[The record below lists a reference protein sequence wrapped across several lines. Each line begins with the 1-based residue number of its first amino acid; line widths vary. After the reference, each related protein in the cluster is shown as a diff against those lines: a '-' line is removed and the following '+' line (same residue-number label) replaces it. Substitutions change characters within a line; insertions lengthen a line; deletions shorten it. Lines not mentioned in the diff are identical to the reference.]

1 MAIGKAVGCVVRTMG
16 RAVKKSSDDIAR
28 GVLKPSV
35 ESSTFFG
42 SKHVVLDGFEQVSSL
57 IPKGLVDR
65 IDQAC
70 KAMRGNRLWYGD
82 SSFRCFATVALD
94 KSTDNIF
101 VRLKGYTPSR
111 RLKYEG
117 LVPRSAFE
125 KFSIYDSKGV
135 LLEDVFKT
143 RKGIRHT
150 ISKQTAQGVKTQIA
164 QYNAGSLDVPSQVW
178 KFDVK
183 NKDGNFIF
191 PKEIKCE
198 RVINSRG
205 NFWGGRK
212 PEIIK
217 TISAKRDPYTHKLVP
232 VTKVE
237 DFIKN
242 RQYYLQKGKCVEG
255 SVELLNAQA

>member
-1 MAIGKAVGCVVRTMG
+1 MAIGKVVGCVFRTCG

-28 GVLKPSV
+28 GILKPSV
-35 ESSTFFG
+35 EKSTFFG
-42 SKHVVLDGFEQVSSL
+42 SKRAVLTTPREVSSL
-57 IPKGLVDR
+57 IPKGLYDR
-65 IDQAC
+65 IDQVC
-70 KAMRGNRLWYGD
+70 KAMNNSLGHRG
-82 SSFRCFATVALD
+82 CFPTVALD
-94 KSTDNIF
+94 KSTNNIF
-101 VRLKGYTPSR
+101 VHLRGYAPRGYSRNGFKLPSR
-111 RLKYEG
+111 
-117 LVPRSAFE
+117 AFE
-125 KFSIYDSKGV
+125 NFSIYDSKGA

-143 RKGIRHT
+143 EKGIRHT
-150 ISKQTAQGVKTQIA
+150 ITKQTAQGAKTQIA
-164 QYNAGSLDVPSQVW
+164 QYNAGSVDVPFKVW
-178 KFDVK
+178 KLDVK

-217 TISAKRDPYTHKLVP
+217 TISAKRDPYTHKWTT

>member
-1 MAIGKAVGCVVRTMG
+1 MAIGKAVGCVFRTMG
-16 RAVKKSSDDIAR
+16 RAVKKNSDDIAR

-35 ESSTFFG
+35 EKSTFFG
-42 SKHVVLDGFEQVSSL
+42 SKRAVLNAFGEEASL
-57 IPKGLVDR
+57 IPKGLRDR
-65 IDQAC
+65 IDQMC
-70 KAMRGNRLWYGD
+70 KAIHGKSLWHGD
-82 SSFRCFATVALD
+82 KGRCIPTVALD
-94 KSTDNIF
+94 KSTNNIF
-101 VRLKGYTPSR
+101 VHLKGYTPSGSLR
-111 RLKYEG
+111 NGVK
-117 LVPRSAFE
+117 VPSRAFE
-125 KFSIYDSKGV
+125 NFSIYDSKGA
-135 LLEDVFKT
+135 LLEDVLKT
-143 RKGIRHT
+143 EKRIRHT
-150 ISKQTAQGVKTQIA
+150 ITKQTAQGVKTQIA

-198 RVINSRG
+198 NVINSRG

-217 TISAKRDPYTHKLVP
+217 TISAKRDPYTNKLTT

>member
-1 MAIGKAVGCVVRTMG
+1 MAIGKGVGYVFRTFG
-16 RAVKKSSDDIAR
+16 RAVKRSSDDIAR

-35 ESSTFFG
+35 EKSTFLS
-42 SKHVVLDGFEQVSSL
+42 SKRVVLIDHWAESGL

-65 IDQAC
+65 INQEG
-70 KAMRGNRLWYGD
+70 KAMINKSL
-82 SSFRCFATVALD
+82 FRFNGFGSCIPTVALD
-94 KSTDNIF
+94 KSTNNIF
-101 VRLKGYTPSR
+101 VHLKGYTPSR
-111 RLKYEG
+111 SSMYG
-117 LVPRSAFE
+117 DIVPCRAFE
-125 KFSIYDSKGV
+125 KFSIYDSKGA
-135 LLEDVFKT
+135 LLEDVLKT

-150 ISKQTAQGVKTQIA
+150 IKKQTAQGAKTQIA

-178 KFDVK
+178 KLDIK

-198 RVINSRG
+198 HVINSWG

-217 TISAKRDPYTHKLVP
+217 TISARKNPYTNKLDLS
-232 VTKVE
+232 TKVE

-242 RQYYLQKGKCVEG
+242 RQYYLREGKCVEG

>member
-1 MAIGKAVGCVVRTMG
+1 MAIGKGVGCVFRTFG

-28 GVLKPSV
+28 GIVKPSV
-35 ESSTFFG
+35 EKPTFF
-42 SKHVVLDGFEQVSSL
+42 STKRVVLNANWRESGL
-57 IPKGLVDR
+57 IPKVLVDQ
-65 IDQAC
+65 IDQMC
-70 KAMRGNRLWYGD
+70 KAMQDKLGID
-82 SSFRCFATVALD
+82 SFGRCIPTVALD
-94 KSTDNIF
+94 KSTNTIF
-101 VRLKGYTPSR
+101 VHLKGNTPLRYLKNGEIVPSR
-111 RLKYEG
+111 
-117 LVPRSAFE
+117 AFE
-125 KFSIYDSKGV
+125 KFSIYDSKGA

-150 ISKQTAQGVKTQIA
+150 IKKQTAQGAKTQIA
-164 QYNAGSLDVPSQVW
+164 QYNAGSLDVPLQVW

-191 PKEIKCE
+191 LKEIKCE
-198 RVINSRG
+198 RVINSWG

-217 TISAKRDPYTHKLVP
+217 TISARRNPYTNKLDS

-242 RQYYLQKGKCVEG
+242 RQYYLEKGKCVEG